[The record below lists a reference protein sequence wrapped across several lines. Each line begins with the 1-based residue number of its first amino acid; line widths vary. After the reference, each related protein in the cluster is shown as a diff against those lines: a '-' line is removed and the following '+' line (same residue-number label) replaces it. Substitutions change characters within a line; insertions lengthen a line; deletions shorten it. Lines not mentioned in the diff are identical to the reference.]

1 METVIKFKEQL
12 STSQLKMAI
21 DVLKA
26 IGLNVI
32 EDKSIVELNNEQK
45 KILDFVEMQSN
56 HFDEALSLL
65 NKQIQKLKEYK
76 TTLIND
82 AVTGKI
88 KVA

>member
-32 EDKSIVELNNEQK
+32 EDKNVIELNNEQK
-45 KILDFVEMQSN
+45 DILETRLKNIKDGNFKSK
-56 HFDEALSLL
+56 DEAHEMFE
-65 NKQIQKLKEYK
+65 KCLK
-76 TTLIND
+76 
-82 AVTGKI
+82 
-88 KVA
+88 